1 MNEGYEAKWLPAV
14 KDYVHQKKY
23 PTSGSAYRAR
33 YIGSMVADVHRTLVY
48 GGIFAY
54 PATTDTPK
62 GKLRL
67 LYECNPMAYIIE
79 QVSGIRVYLCSKL
92 CWWSGEFVI
101 ISFEYIII
109 CIYYYFV
116 KYLYS
121 NLYSL
126 IYMPNNN
133 YTINNSN
140 GLTMNSSFSYRPV
153 EWQLQELNVYWIFS
167 LNTFINVLQSSW
179 EVQRML
185 RNWWL
190 VLGNMPNSTSSFF
203 LSCQFLLHLLPF
215 YL

>member
-1 MNEGYEAKWLPAV
+1 MPYISSLTTYNHVPFTLQMIGEFILTEKSIKIKNRGKIYSMNEGYEAKWLPAV

-92 CWWSGEFVI
+92 C
-101 ISFEYIII
+101 
-109 CIYYYFV
+109 
-116 KYLYS
+116 
-121 NLYSL
+121 
-126 IYMPNNN
+126 
-133 YTINNSN
+133 
-140 GLTMNSSFSYRPV
+140 
-153 EWQLQELNVYWIFS
+153 
-167 LNTFINVLQSSW
+167 
-179 EVQRML
+179 
-185 RNWWL
+185 
-190 VLGNMPNSTSSFF
+190 
-203 LSCQFLLHLLPF
+203 
-215 YL
+215 